1 MGGVFY
7 TPHLV
12 NPEQLP
18 SQFKEAASK
27 SGQGDAVR
35 VPIDPQNWITITD
48 AMAHVLNP
56 GGTGVASHIQGVDFA
71 GKTGSTQRVSHHYLE
86 THGLKEKNLKG
97 DLKGNGWF
105 AGVTP
110 RRNPEIVVVVY
121 FEGGEHGPLA
131 ARIGAQVVK
140 AFVEKQRRLRNN
152 PMLFSDKADP
162 GSVPIAG
169 VWNQPDSIAHHDVD
183 GDADGAHAQNAEDQ
197 DDAGESRL
205 QGGTLLIPVKRSKAA
220 KPAAPLTFGSAGAN

>member
-1 MGGVFY
+1 MGGTFY
-7 TPHLV
+7 RPHLV
-12 NPEQLP
+12 NSEQLP
-18 SQFKEAASK
+18 PQFKEVGLQIG
-27 SGQGDAVR
+27 GQPDVVH

-71 GKTGSTQRVSHHYLE
+71 GKTGSTQKVSHHYLE

-110 RRNPEIVVVVY
+110 RRNPEVVVVVY

-140 AFVEKQRRLRNN
+140 AFVEKQRRVRNN

-169 VWNQPDSIAHHDVD
+169 VWNNPLGGDDHPGESGDS
-183 GDADGAHAQNAEDQ
+183 AEDHI
-197 DDAGESRL
+197 
-205 QGGTLLIPVKRSKAA
+205 QGGTFLVNMEKARSKFS
-220 KPAAPLTFGSAGAN
+220 PAARVPAALVIGRGGAD